1 MIRKPYRIDI
11 LKEVQLA
18 GELKEKL
25 LADGLHA
32 GNTVVVTVSTDYS
45 SFIGQY
51 LRHAL
56 TYDREICEGFGVDV
70 PYPDES
76 WDSYYVSDLR
86 SNILNNDHLWHK
98 NGKNLLLV
106 EAGVIRG
113 GNYTFVVDYLKKLY
127 SNKILTLA
135 MYENKFSKF
144 KSDYVGEYYNDMVQ
158 DLTFWW
164 EMDNKHWPTIYTKK
178 QKKL

>member
-1 MIRKPYRIDI
+1 MIRKPLYIDI
-11 LKEVQLA
+11 FKEIELLGDLKYR
-18 GELKEKL
+18 L
-25 LADGLHA
+25 LEDGLHA

-45 SFIGQY
+45 SMVGQY

-56 TYDREICEGFGVDV
+56 THDREICEGFGVDV
-70 PYPDES
+70 PYPDET

-86 SNILNNDHLWHK
+86 SNILNNDHLWRK

-113 GNYTFVVDYLKKLY
+113 GNYTFVVDYLKRLY

-135 MYENKFSKF
+135 LYENEHSKF
-144 KSDYVGEYYNDMVQ
+144 KSDYVGDYYDDLTQ

-164 EMDNKHWPTIYTKK
+164 ENDNKHWDPIYTKE
-178 QKKL
+178 Q